1 MGRLRTSLDAV
12 WHGIGAQLRKPSG
25 LGGRIAS
32 GVMAFANAK
41 PNALAIAALRLCD
54 GEDLLELGCGT
65 GHALHALLRS
75 ARSARAVGL
84 DWSEAMLA
92 RAERRNRPAVAT
104 GRLALVR
111 GDFAALPLK
120 AESVDAI
127 LAVNVVYFMSN
138 TAAAREARRVLR
150 PGGRVVLYAS
160 DRSAMRAWPFAGP
173 ETHRLFDQDELA
185 VLLVEAGFA
194 PEDVRVDI
202 VDAGFGVKGLLA
214 KARKRRAKPSIAPNR
229 LLRR

>member
-1 MGRLRTSLDAV
+1 VARLQTSLDAV

-25 LGGRIAS
+25 LGGSIAS

-41 PNALAIAALRLCD
+41 PNALAIAALSLRD
-54 GEDLLELGCGT
+54 GEDLLELGCGP
-65 GHALHALLRS
+65 GHALHALLLS
-75 ARSARAVGL
+75 ARPARAVGL

-92 RAERRNRPAVAT
+92 RAERRNRPATET

-120 AESVDAI
+120 AESADAI
-127 LAVNVVYFMSN
+127 LAVNVVYFMGN
-138 TAAAREARRVLR
+138 AAAAREAHRVLR
-150 PGGRVVLYAS
+150 PGGRIVLYAS
-160 DRSAMRAWPFAGP
+160 DRSAMRAWPFAVP

-185 VLLVEAGFA
+185 ALLVEAGFA
-194 PEDVRVDI
+194 AEDVRIDI

-214 KARKRRAKPSIAPNR
+214 KAQKTGG
-229 LLRR
+229 